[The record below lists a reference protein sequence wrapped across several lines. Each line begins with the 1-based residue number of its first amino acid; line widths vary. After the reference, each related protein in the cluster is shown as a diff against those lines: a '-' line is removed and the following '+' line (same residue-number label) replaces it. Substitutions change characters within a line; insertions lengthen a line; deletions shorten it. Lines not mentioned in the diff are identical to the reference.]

1 MNSMD
6 NILNLISQASDM
18 IEILL
23 PIYLI
28 YKVIAAIIYLILPFK
43 IFNIR
48 ENAEVT
54 ATNTEAIYRKLETIT
69 IKLDEIQEAQE
80 NKKTIDNKN

>member
-1 MNSMD
+1 MQ
-6 NILNLISQASDM
+6 ILNQASDI
-18 IEILL
+18 IEIAL

-28 YKVIAAIIYLILPFK
+28 CKIIIAIIYIILPFK

-48 ENAEVT
+48 ENAEIT

-69 IKLDEIQEAQE
+69 IKLDEIQESQE
-80 NKKTIDNKN
+80 NKKSLDKQD

>member
-1 MNSMD
+1 MESIIQ
-6 NILNLISQASDM
+6 ILNQASDI
-18 IEILL
+18 IEIAL

-28 YKVIAAIIYLILPFK
+28 CKIIIAIIYIILPFK

-48 ENAEVT
+48 ENAEIT

-69 IKLDEIQEAQE
+69 IKLDEIQESQE
-80 NKKTIDNKN
+80 NKKSLDKQD

>member
-1 MNSMD
+1 MD
-6 NILNLISQASDM
+6 SIANILNQASDI
-18 IEILL
+18 IEIAL

-28 YKVIAAIIYLILPFK
+28 FKIIITIIYIILPFK

-48 ENAEVT
+48 ENAEIT

-69 IKLDEIQEAQE
+69 IKLDEIQESQE
-80 NKKTIDNKN
+80 NKKSLDKQD